1 MKKKNDQSGLK
12 IRSKQH
18 LKPMFRPVRGL
29 IAAVIIACALLL
41 SAEPCR
47 AETKRSDAVA
57 TVNSR
62 PIYSSQLK
70 AAYDL
75 LHLSWGGV
83 LSSSLTR
90 LKSDYGEVMAELIVT
105 ELINE
110 ELEKRNLQVTDK
122 DMERVE
128 REIRADYPNTSF
140 EDSLVEEYIDLK
152 TWRAQ
157 LKSTLSREKFTREV
171 LRPRIRLDHQE
182 IEKYYNAHID
192 EFHIPATVRFMLFSG
207 GGKDMV
213 REAMAAYLDG
223 RDKAAIEE
231 LFPQVSMQE
240 TRSSAEELAAVK
252 GKETA
257 RLELKKAGPI
267 LKQNNVYEAVILLE
281 RLPETVLPAAKVYP
295 IIETALLEEKIE
307 TLFQTWLEERLKHS
321 KIYVSSELSEL
332 GNIQEQDEEEE
343 SEDNATR

>member
-1 MKKKNDQSGLK
+1 MKKKNDQSGF
-12 IRSKQH
+12 SSNQH
-18 LKPMFRPVRGL
+18 LRPIFRPVL
-29 IAAVIIACALLL
+29 SLMAAVLIVGALSL
-41 SAEPCR
+41 SAGPCQ
-47 AETKRSDAVA
+47 AETKRSDVVA
-57 TVNSR
+57 TVNNR
-62 PIYSSQLK
+62 PIYGSQLK

-90 LKSDYGEVMAELIVT
+90 LRSDYGEVMAELIVT

-110 ELEKRNLQVTDK
+110 ELTKRKLQVTDK
-122 DMERVE
+122 EMERVE
-128 REIRADYPNTSF
+128 REIRADYPNTAF
-140 EDSLVEEYIDLK
+140 EDSLVEEYIDLN

-157 LKSTLSREKFTREV
+157 LKSTLIREKFTREV
-171 LRPRIRLDHQE
+171 LRPQVRLDHQE
-182 IEKYYNAHID
+182 VETYYNAHID
-192 EFHIPATVRFMLFSG
+192 EFHIPPTVRFMLFSG

-257 RLELKKAGPI
+257 RLAIKKAGPI
-267 LKQNNVYEAVILLE
+267 LKRNHVYEAVILLE

-307 TLFQTWLEERLKHS
+307 TLFQTWLEERLKNS

-332 GNIQEQDEEEE
+332 GNIQEQEEEE
-343 SEDNATR
+343 SEDNAAG